1 MNKTKKTRKRNK
13 NNISKKSCNRSF
25 NGGKVKGS
33 GGYGC
38 FLVPAI
44 KCKNN
49 TFKNS
54 PLDKTDKKITKLM
67 LEIKAKKE
75 YNEIVKYKKILN
87 TIPNHNKY
95 FLINDVEL
103 CRPSRLSRSDLQ
115 DYEKKCKALNKK
127 KITKKNINKKLNS
140 ILAINM
146 PYGGDDLDIFIKKC
160 DSYSEYIKLNKSLID
175 LLLNALVPM
184 NNKHVYHSD
193 IKAGNVLI
201 NKDYEC
207 KIIDWG
213 LSTSYNNYN
222 PNDTFPI
229 SRGHFNRPIQFN
241 IPFSVIILNNEFKED
256 YEKFVTDM
264 LKTSKEILYADIR
277 SFVLKKFVQ
286 WNKEYKTGHIRY
298 INKIMKILFNENIE
312 PLYKKIKD
320 DIVTTEYTYYYI
332 VEYISKIVY
341 KYTDVENKKFDMQD
355 YFKNVYLKSIDIWG
369 FVFSYLPILN
379 VFSYTKRKDLSNTEI
394 KIYEK
399 IKYIIIHYLYENP
412 LEPIDP
418 DVIKKEL
425 EELDKL
431 FEEAWRESPNSLN
444 TILDRY
450 KRKIN
455 NDSNSKNSKN
465 SDDSSIDKNNT
476 ETAKVIKFF
485 SESSAKNK

>member
-1 MNKTKKTRKRNK
+1 MNRTKKIRKRNK
-13 NNISKKSCNRSF
+13 KKTTSHKSYHARL

-38 FLVPAI
+38 FLVPAVQ
-44 KCKNN
+44 CKNH
-49 TFKNS
+49 TLKNK
-54 PLDKTDKKITKLM
+54 PHDKNENISKLM
-67 LEIKAKKE
+67 LATKAKKE
-75 YNEIVKYKKILN
+75 YNEIIKYKKILN

-95 FLINDVEL
+95 FLIENVEL
-103 CRPSRLSRSDLQ
+103 CIPNKLSSSDLL
-115 DYEKKCKALNKK
+115 DYEEKCKALNKK

-140 ILAINM
+140 VLAINM

-175 LLLNALVPM
+175 LLLNALLPM
-184 NNKHVYHSD
+184 NNKRVYHCD
-193 IKAGNVLI
+193 IKAVNILI
-201 NKDYEC
+201 NKNYEC

-213 LSTSYNNYN
+213 LSTSYNNYD
-222 PNDTFPI
+222 PNQQFPI

-241 IPFSVIILNNEFKED
+241 TPFSIIILNNEFKED
-256 YEKFVTDM
+256 YEKFITDM
-264 LKTSKEILYADIR
+264 LKINKEIQYADIR
-277 SFVLKKFVQ
+277 AFVLKKFVQ

-298 INKIMKILFNENIE
+298 INKIMKMLFNENIK

-332 VEYISKIVY
+332 IEYISKIVY

-379 VFSYTKRKDLSNTEI
+379 IFSYTKRKDLSNTEI

-412 LEPIDP
+412 LEPIEP
-418 DVIKKEL
+418 MVIKKEL
-425 EELDKL
+425 EELNIL
-431 FEEAWRESPNSLN
+431 FEDALREKPNSLN
-444 TILDRY
+444 SILDRY

-455 NDSNSKNSKN
+455 NNSDSKN
-465 SDDSSIDKNNT
+465 SDDYSIDKNNT
-476 ETAKVIKFF
+476 ETAKVIQFF
-485 SESSAKNK
+485 SESSSKNK

>member
-1 MNKTKKTRKRNK
+1 MNRTKKIRKRNK
-13 NNISKKSCNRSF
+13 KKCITQKSYHGGL

-38 FLVPAI
+38 FLVPAVR
-44 KCKNN
+44 CKNH
-49 TFKNS
+49 TRDKNGKNIS
-54 PLDKTDKKITKLM
+54 KLM
-67 LEIKAKKE
+67 LATKAKKE
-75 YNEIVKYKKILN
+75 YNEIIKYKKILT

-95 FLINDVEL
+95 FLIDNVEL
-103 CRPSRLSRSDLQ
+103 CTPSKLSPSDLQ

-140 ILAINM
+140 VLAINM

-175 LLLNALVPM
+175 LLFNAILPM
-184 NNKHVYHSD
+184 NHKYIYHCD
-193 IKAGNVLI
+193 IKAGNILI
-201 NKDYEC
+201 NKEYEC
-207 KIIDWG
+207 RIIDWG

-222 PNDTFPI
+222 ANDNFPI

-256 YEKFVTDM
+256 YEKFLTDS
-264 LKTSKEILYADIR
+264 LKFNKTIQYADIR
-277 SFVLKKFVQ
+277 AFVLKKFVE

-298 INKIMKILFNENIE
+298 INKIMKMLFNDNIE

-332 VEYISKIVY
+332 IEYISKVVY
-341 KYTDVENKKFDMQD
+341 KYTDVENKKFKLQE
-355 YFKNVYLKSIDIWG
+355 YFKNVYLKTQDMWG
-369 FVFSYLPILN
+369 FVFCYLPILT

-399 IKYIIIHYLYENP
+399 IKYMIIHYLYENP
-412 LEPIDP
+412 LEPIEP
-418 DVIKKEL
+418 MVIKKEL
-425 EELDKL
+425 EELNNL
-431 FEEAWRESPNSLN
+431 FEAAWRENPNSLN
-444 TILDRY
+444 GILDRY

-465 SDDSSIDKNNT
+465 SDDSIDKNNT

-485 SESSAKNK
+485 SESSSKGGNP